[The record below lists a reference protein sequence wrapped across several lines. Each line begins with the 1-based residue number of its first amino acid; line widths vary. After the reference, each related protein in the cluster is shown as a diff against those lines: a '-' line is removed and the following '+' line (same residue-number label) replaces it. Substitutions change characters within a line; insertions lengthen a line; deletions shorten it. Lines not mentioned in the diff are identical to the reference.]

1 MPRGAWKTTVALRRG
16 ALELQVVPALGACWA
31 ALLYCAPGQ
40 APVHILRPLPQDSED
55 LFDSG
60 GYVLVPY
67 SNRLFGH
74 QLLAGSGDTRAI
86 ALNRPAISDP
96 VHGVGW
102 MKAWAV
108 AASSPDTLT
117 LSYHHGAD
125 AHWPYAH
132 ACQLHLA
139 VGEGGVSFRM
149 TVHNLSEQPMPVGVG
164 FHPFL
169 AIDGD
174 SQVFFD
180 VAARWEQDDTG
191 VPTHRV
197 PTHRVPVAACPPQG
211 HAAALLQLN
220 HCFGGWSGPVRLTRP
235 QHGMT
240 VELCASN
247 ELDHLQVYRRAGM
260 PWLCMEPVSHATGA
274 WSLPQ
279 VHHASAGLR
288 WLPPGAQFRG
298 WVELSVRV
306 G

>member
-1 MPRGAWKTTVALRRG
+1 M
-16 ALELQVVPALGACWA
+16 PALGACWA

-40 APVHILRPLPQDSED
+40 APLHILRPLPQDSQD
-55 LFDSG
+55 LFESG

-74 QLLAGSGDTRAI
+74 QLLAGSGETHAI
-86 ALNRPAISDP
+86 ALNRPAVSDP

-102 MKAWAV
+102 MKAWTVTEKSAD
-108 AASSPDTLT
+108 SLT
-117 LSYHHGAD
+117 LDYHHGAD
-125 AHWPYAH
+125 LHWPYAH

-139 VGEGGVSFRM
+139 VGDGRVCMRM
-149 TVHNLSEQPMPVGVG
+149 TVHNLSQQPMPVGMG

-169 AIDGD
+169 AIDDD
-174 SQVFFD
+174 SRVFFD
-180 VAARWEQDDTG
+180 VAARWEQDG
-191 VPTHRV
+191 NGEPTHLA
-197 PTHRVPVAACPPQG
+197 PVAACPPMG
-211 HAAALLQLN
+211 HAAAQLQLN

-240 VELCASN
+240 VEVRASN
-247 ELDHLQVYRRAGM
+247 ELDHLQVYRRADM

-279 VHHASAGLR
+279 VHLASAGLR
-288 WLPPGAQFRG
+288 WLPPGAQFQG
-298 WVELSVRV
+298 WMELSVRS